1 MCNIE
6 DIVKFYTV
14 FRFLL
19 PVTPRRT
26 YLIDFSNSAS
36 MCVR

>member
-6 DIVKFYTV
+6 NIVKFYTV

-26 YLIDFSNSAS
+26 YLFN
-36 MCVR
+36 